1 MSQVGVIVTI
11 ETAYLWQP
19 AVGNEQVPAGL
30 NIVTW
35 LFVHT
40 FPSISLYF
48 CLSDL
53 RLYVH
58 SKRSKDEED
67 SLSKLESDFF
77 LGYYYDIRKQQ
88 D

>member
-48 CLSDL
+48 SLLLS
-53 RLYVH
+53 
-58 SKRSKDEED
+58 
-67 SLSKLESDFF
+67 F
-77 LGYYYDIRKQQ
+77 
-88 D
+88 